1 MKINIITS
9 ALALIISSFAHA
21 ATVNQDLCSTV
32 TFQAFGEPKQTVR
45 DCADPH
51 ETFWVKVD
59 INGVHFPIQG
69 IGLIVPQTY
78 HAQSSGESELLTIQ
92 VTKKEE
98 AYNIRFQAIRD
109 NKLINWSG
117 MMIPGEHKSVNQD
130 GNQIKVSFSRQ

>member
-1 MKINIITS
+1 MKLHIIIS
-9 ALALIISSFAHA
+9 ALSLIISSSANA
-21 ATVNQDLCSTV
+21 AKVNQELCSTV

-51 ETFWVKVD
+51 ETFWAKVD

-130 GNQIKVSFSRQ
+130 GNQIKVSFARQ